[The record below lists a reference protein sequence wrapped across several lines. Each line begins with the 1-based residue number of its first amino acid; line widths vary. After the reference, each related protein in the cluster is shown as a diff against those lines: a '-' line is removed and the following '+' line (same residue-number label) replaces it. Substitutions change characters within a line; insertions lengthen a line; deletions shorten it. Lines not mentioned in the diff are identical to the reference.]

1 MVTENLQQIKVSVS
15 SLVVRNGIY
24 QAVLEYYDENGKRQ
38 QPWRS
43 TGLKERGNK
52 KQAML
57 KAEEIRAN
65 LEKELNLKALNNS
78 KSNKNPTDILFIE
91 YLFYWLE
98 IIRHSVE
105 NSTFTSYRQ
114 MTNNH
119 IKRYFTENPIKL
131 VELSAIHIQT
141 FYNELMI
148 KYNLS
153 ANTVIHHHAIIR
165 KCLDYAF
172 KMDIIP
178 SNPADKIQRPK
189 IEQFIGSFYTE
200 SELNTLFEK
209 FKDDPLELVVLV
221 TAFYGLRR
229 SEVLGLKWSA
239 IDFENKTITI
249 SHKVVTVTNE
259 DEEVKTKTK
268 MITKSKTKNKSSYRT
283 FPLFKEIE
291 NLLLYTRKMQEYY
304 ASIFKDSYNKQYK
317 DFVCLDELGNLR
329 KPDYVSHKF
338 KEILKNN
345 DLRKIRFHDLR
356 HSCATLLLKKGISL
370 REIQD
375 WLGHSSSK
383 TTERYAHLD
392 SSTKI
397 KSATAIEKAL
407 SFNGNKKDILDLDS
421 NTSTNV
427 NISNC

>member
-1 MVTENLQQIKVSVS
+1 M
-15 SLVVRNGIY
+15 
-24 QAVLEYYDENGKRQ
+24 LEDLKPVHILDFYNWLYSE
-38 QPWRS
+38 
-43 TGLKERGNK
+43 GLKGTTVT
-52 KQAML
+52 L
-57 KAEEIRAN
+57 YHAN
-65 LEKELNLKALNNS
+65 
-78 KSNKNPTDILFIE
+78 
-91 YLFYWLE
+91 
-98 IIRHSVE
+98 
-105 NSTFTSYRQ
+105 
-114 MTNNH
+114 
-119 IKRYFTENPIKL
+119 
-131 VELSAIHIQT
+131 
-141 FYNELMI
+141 
-148 KYNLS
+148 
-153 ANTVIHHHAIIR
+153 IR
-165 KCLDYAF
+165 KALDYAV
-172 KMDIIP
+172 KTDLIQ
-178 SNPADKIQRPK
+178 SNPAIKVGRPK
-189 IEQFIGSFYTE
+189 SEQYIASYYSE
-200 SELNTLFEK
+200 DELNELFKIIRNTPIEVIVTL
-209 FKDDPLELVVLV
+209 

-291 NLLLYTRKMQEYY
+291 NLLLYTKKMQEYY

-338 KEILKNN
+338 KQILKKN
-345 DLRKIRFHDLR
+345 DLRYIRFHDLR

-421 NTSTNV
+421 NTSN
-427 NISNC
+427 

>member
-1 MVTENLQQIKVSVS
+1 MYDITAYLTIKNKTFYTVLTYYVDGIRKLKWVSTGIKENESKKKAEKKLIQIRDEFINKLETITTTKTEDRKVQISFADFMIKWLDMIKHQIEESTYT
-15 SLVVRNGIY
+15 GY
-24 QAVLEYYDENGKRQ
+24 KRQ
-38 QPWRS
+38 IEGRTKEYFTKNPIMLEDLKPVHILDFYNWLYS
-43 TGLKERGNK
+43 EGLKGTTVT
-52 KQAML
+52 L
-57 KAEEIRAN
+57 YHAN
-65 LEKELNLKALNNS
+65 
-78 KSNKNPTDILFIE
+78 
-91 YLFYWLE
+91 
-98 IIRHSVE
+98 
-105 NSTFTSYRQ
+105 
-114 MTNNH
+114 
-119 IKRYFTENPIKL
+119 
-131 VELSAIHIQT
+131 
-141 FYNELMI
+141 
-148 KYNLS
+148 
-153 ANTVIHHHAIIR
+153 IR
-165 KCLDYAF
+165 KALDYAV
-172 KMDIIP
+172 KTDLIQ
-178 SNPADKIQRPK
+178 SNPAIKVGRPK
-189 IEQFIGSFYTE
+189 SEQYIASYYSE
-200 SELNTLFEK
+200 DELNELFKIIRNTPIEVIVTL
-209 FKDDPLELVVLV
+209 

-291 NLLLYTRKMQEYY
+291 NLLLYTKKMQEYY

-338 KEILKNN
+338 KQILKKN
-345 DLRKIRFHDLR
+345 DLRYIRFHDLR

-421 NTSTNV
+421 NTSN
-427 NISNC
+427 